1 MSSKEEDYLYNL
13 YKDGVPTQEDH
24 ERWDREIDEV
34 RNDPR
39 YVCYMAYLPQGFDQI
54 CGITTPPP
62 PFEVMVRTT
71 KAQYQK
77 NLKQGKVSKTVE
89 QMEQVMSDNKSLLY
103 IHLVPMILGGVKVY
117 VTILPRKD

>member
-1 MSSKEEDYLYNL
+1 MTLDTSAIWHIYL
-13 YKDGVPTQEDH
+13 KGSIKSAVS
-24 ERWDREIDEV
+24 
-34 RNDPR
+34 
-39 YVCYMAYLPQGFDQI
+39 LP
-54 CGITTPPP
+54 PPP